1 MDGVIECIPH
11 FIASSISAVKLL
23 NLHFN
28 RQNVGKFI
36 IYFNKFL

>member
-1 MDGVIECIPH
+1 MDGVIECMPH

-28 RQNVGKFI
+28 RQNVGEFI
-36 IYFNKFL
+36 IFQQFEI